1 MSDKLAYMNQ
11 KRRKESETH
20 EPPCAIHGLPLTL
33 CCVSTLL
40 IDSVRDTLEE
50 ELQRKLN
57 LPGRVVRIGHHHL
70 AERRTYRASS
80 DGFSGKPATTGWD
93 PARIACAWVVL
104 MKRLGYAQFV
114 AQGSPMSPSS
124 FSGKSWAGNRFSIA
138 NLRPSGSKKLYQ
150 FFSYVPFLF
159 GEAVL

>member
-1 MSDKLAYMNQ
+1 MRCRLSSRPGSVIEMLKIVD
-11 KRRKESETH
+11 
-20 EPPCAIHGLPLTL
+20 PLTDPTAHGASASDAFHL
-33 CCVSTLL
+33 VIPSM
-40 IDSVRDTLEE
+40 
-50 ELQRKLN
+50 
-57 LPGRVVRIGHHHL
+57 PG
-70 AERRTYRASS
+70 Y
-80 DGFSGKPATTGWD
+80 GFSGKPATTGWD